1 MVIGD
6 IKTTQIN
13 IRSCNFLLSIV
24 ITALVHGEINN
35 RDGCHVLILFME
47 KSIIEIGV
55 YPCHVH
61 REINNRDGCQI
72 PILFI
77 EKLITE
83 IRVTHIPILF
93 IEKLITEMGVIYQ
106 SCSERN

>member
-1 MVIGD
+1 
-6 IKTTQIN
+6 
-13 IRSCNFLLSIV
+13 
-24 ITALVHGEINN
+24 
-35 RDGCHVLILFME
+35 ME

-93 IEKLITEMGVIYQ
+93 IEKLITEMGVYPCHVHREINNRDGVRSL
-106 SCSERN
+106 SCS